1 MSQVI
6 LIVDD
11 DPGIRD
17 MLSRNLRYRGYE
29 VEAVDGTEA
38 ALEVIG
44 EGRVS
49 AAFVDF
55 FMPGTCGLA
64 AIRKI
69 VAKDPGL
76 RLIVLTGAPL
86 APREMRE
93 LEALG
98 AHYQPKPFQNADL
111 IQALESVL
119 V

>member
-11 DPGIRD
+11 DPGIRE
-17 MLSRNLRYRGYE
+17 MLSRILRYRGYE
-29 VEAVDGTEA
+29 VEAVDGIEA

-49 AAFVDF
+49 AALVDY
-55 FMPGTCGLA
+55 FMPGVCGLA
-64 AIRKI
+64 AIREI
-69 VAKDPGL
+69 TARDPNL
-76 RLIVLTGAPL
+76 RLVVLTGAHL
-86 APREMRE
+86 TAEE
-93 LEALG
+93 LQEIDALG